1 MKKSK
6 KILIV
11 LAITLAIIAS
21 IIVLCT
27 ILLSNAILIR
37 MPSSYICKQL
47 EKDVPIGTSADDVI
61 GYVEAN
67 GVWTNAGYAGD
78 PDDPNEFILYDGG
91 VSYKTGV
98 QRDPENSYSFY
109 SFSNIDYENTPTTE
123 YGSYNLYVELGDI
136 PWKDTNYL
144 FGRGVRAY
152 FVFDEEQNLIDIVVC
167 KEFFGP

>member
-1 MKKSK
+1 MQKRK
-6 KILIV
+6 KILIALV
-11 LAITLAIIAS
+11 IILAS
-21 IIVLCT
+21 IVVLCL
-27 ILLSNAILIR
+27 ILFSNAILIR

-47 EKDVPIGTSADDVI
+47 EKDVPIGTSAEEVI
-61 GYVEAN
+61 KYVESN
-67 GVWTNAGYAGD
+67 DKWTNYQLYGD
-78 PDDPNEFILYDGG
+78 RRIFELKDYGLQYSWGE
-91 VSYKTGV
+91 
-98 QRDPENSYSFY
+98 QRDPESSYSFC
-109 SFSNIDYENTPTTE
+109 SFSKIDYENNPTTE